1 MSSSTL
7 TEPRRLPIVDAPSRR
22 PPVEPSL
29 VGLLQESLREQSDL
43 SGVERFSTLHEAG
56 ALDSMAS
63 RYSALLPA
71 TAPGPGQ
78 QYGFEVDLD
87 ACTGCK
93 ACVTACHTLN
103 GLDDGEAWRDV
114 GTLRGGSTARPV
126 IQPVTTACH
135 HCVEPACQSGC
146 PVLAYEKDPVTGIV
160 RHLDDQCIGCQY
172 CVLKCPYD
180 VPKYNAQRGIVRKCD
195 MCSQRLAVGE
205 PPACAQ
211 ACPTGA
217 IRVRVVSTDDVVE
230 ASEAGRFLPGSPDP
244 IFTLPTTTFTSRQ
257 PLPTN
262 MLAADH
268 YRVHREHAHLP
279 LVWMLVLTQMAVG
292 AVVLQELVRRTADVG
307 VSTSQS
313 LFAMV
318 VGFVA
323 LAASTLHLG
332 RPHLAFRAVL
342 GIRRS
347 WLSREIVA
355 FGGFA
360 ALSVGYAATHA
371 WGGPAPAWLDPL
383 GTMVCVVGLGA
394 VACSA
399 MVYHDT
405 KRVAWDLSSG
415 LPRFLLT
422 TAILGVV
429 ALLVTSAPGSFQP
442 IPPPWIRSLL
452 LVLPLLVGLRL
463 GHELLVLLHRHD
475 RRHCPNKRTALL
487 LMGELRSVLC
497 TRVAFAAVGGIG
509 LPAVLLW
516 AADAPGIRVAAD
528 VPIFVGAIAALTF
541 VGELLARYL
550 FFVSVVSPKMPGG
563 AL

>member
-7 TEPRRLPIVDAPSRR
+7 TEPRRLPIVPTPNLRSPTDA
-22 PPVEPSL
+22 SL
-29 VGLLQESLREQSDL
+29 HALLKDVLREQSDL
-43 SGVERFSTLHEAG
+43 SGVERFSTLHAAG
-56 ALDSMAS
+56 ALEPGGG
-63 RYSALLPA
+63 RYLDLLPA

-103 GLDDGEAWRDV
+103 GLDEGEAWRGV
-114 GTLRGGSTARPV
+114 GTLRGGSTERPV
-126 IQPVTTACH
+126 LQPVTTACH
-135 HCVEPACQSGC
+135 HCVEPACLSGC

-180 VPKYNAQRGIVRKCD
+180 VPKFNAQRGIVRKCD
-195 MCSQRLAVGE
+195 MCSQRLAAGE

-217 IRVRVVSTDDVVE
+217 IRIRVVAVDEVVE

-244 IFTLPTTTFTSRQ
+244 IHTLPTTTFTSRE
-257 PLPTN
+257 PLPGNT
-262 MLAADH
+262 LAADH

-292 AVVLQELVRRTADVG
+292 AVVMQELLRRSTEAW
-307 VSTSQS
+307 VSSS
-313 LFAMV
+313 HALFAMA

-371 WGGPAPAWLDPL
+371 WGGATPTWLDPL
-383 GTMVCVVGLGA
+383 GAMVCLTGLGA
-394 VACSA
+394 VVCSA

-422 TAILGVV
+422 TAILGLV
-429 ALLVTSAPGSFQP
+429 AILVTSAPGSFAPQ
-442 IPPPWIRSLL
+442 PPPWIRTALL
-452 LVLPLLVGLRL
+452 ALPVLVVLRL
-463 GHELLVLLHRHD
+463 GHESLVLVHRHD
-475 RRHCPNKRTALL
+475 RRHSPSKRTALL
-487 LMGELRSVLC
+487 LLGELRSVLC
-497 TRVAFAAVGGIG
+497 TRIAFAFIGGITI
-509 LPAVLLW
+509 PAVLLW
-516 AADAPGIRVAAD
+516 AADAPGVRVSAD
-528 VPIFVGAIAALTF
+528 VPIFVGAIAVLTF
-541 VGELLARYL
+541 AGEMLARYL
-550 FFVSVVSPKMPGG
+550 FFVSVASPKMPGG
-563 AL
+563 AI